1 MKVMIMSCNNKNL
14 WYANKI
20 GKVYEVK
27 KVNNSN
33 YLTKDGC
40 IDKADVEVIEK

>member
-1 MKVMIMSCNNKNL
+1 MKVMVMSCNNKNL

-33 YLTKDGC
+33 YLTKDGG
-40 IDKADVEVIEK
+40 IDKEDAAVIEK